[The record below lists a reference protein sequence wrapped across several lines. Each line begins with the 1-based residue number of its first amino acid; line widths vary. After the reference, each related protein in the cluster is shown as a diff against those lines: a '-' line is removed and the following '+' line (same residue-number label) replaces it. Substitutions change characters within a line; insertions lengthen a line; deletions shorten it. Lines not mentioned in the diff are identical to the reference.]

1 MTQSTAELEFAG
13 VEEWETAF
21 YTYRAAQAR
30 MATAAGYL
38 VLNEW
43 NTLVNPYSMGA
54 SAAGTFMDYLVRVIR
69 AFRSRQLNLAR
80 SYLQYIAALE
90 IEAPG
95 GEPLFGG
102 DPGRLS
108 TYRDT
113 FLEGVMDAAGM
124 ESDEVQFWPTDSDW
138 DFVLSELRQLDHEG
152 SSSNAKSVPLAD
164 IDLARH
170 VAEFQESWDPDKP
183 VSFVEFEWPSEEGE
197 GNDEAHRRYFEELI
211 AELEKE
217 HERSQKADDTI
228 EREETPQERRDRE
241 ANKLRESS
249 RVNGN
254 KLAGQVMQAT
264 SDAADQVT
272 RWAMDTDRR
281 IKMVARGTSS
291 TPCAFC
297 AMLASRGFAYTSVS
311 SAMTSVSGDGGFKR
325 VHPNCQCYPIVR
337 YVDASEVP
345 ALNKLFREMWEES
358 KGQGGDALKVFRRNL
373 YAMNRDANNARRRR
387 LYHERKA
394 ANITSQP
401 QR

>member
-43 NTLVNPYSMGA
+43 NSLVNPYSMGA
-54 SAAGTFMDYLVRVIR
+54 SAAGTFMEYLVRVIG
-69 AFRSRQLNLAR
+69 AFRTRQLNLAR

-102 DPGRLS
+102 DASRLS

-124 ESDEVQFWPTDSDW
+124 ESDEVQYWPTDSDW
-138 DFVLSELRQLDHEG
+138 DFVLSELRQLDYEG
-152 SSSNAKSVPLAD
+152 ASENAKSVPLSD

-170 VAEFQESWDPDKP
+170 IGEFQDSWEPDKQ
-183 VSFVEFEWPSEEGE
+183 VSFVEFEWPEDGQ
-197 GNDEAHRRYFEELI
+197 GNDEAHRRYFMELV
-211 AELEKE
+211 AELEKDQQRAQE
-217 HERSQKADDTI
+217 DADQLAKDDEDPKDRHEREAKQLT
-228 EREETPQERRDRE
+228 ET
-241 ANKLRESS
+241 S
-249 RVNGN
+249 RVSGN

-272 RWAMDTDRR
+272 QWAMDTDRR
-281 IKMVARGTSS
+281 IRAVARGTSA
-291 TPCAFC
+291 TPCSFC
-297 AMLASRGFAYTSVS
+297 AMLASRGFAYSSVAT
-311 SAMTSVSGDGGFKR
+311 AMTSSASTGGFKR
-325 VHPNCQCYPIVR
+325 VHPNCQCYPIIR
-337 YVDASEVP
+337 YVDADKVP
-345 ALNKLFREMWEES
+345 ALNQLFSDMWEQS
-358 KGQGGDALKVFRRNL
+358 KGQGEDTLKVFRRAL
-373 YAMNRDANNARRRR
+373 YAMNRDAINARRRR

-394 ANITSQP
+394 ANITSRP
-401 QR
+401 Q